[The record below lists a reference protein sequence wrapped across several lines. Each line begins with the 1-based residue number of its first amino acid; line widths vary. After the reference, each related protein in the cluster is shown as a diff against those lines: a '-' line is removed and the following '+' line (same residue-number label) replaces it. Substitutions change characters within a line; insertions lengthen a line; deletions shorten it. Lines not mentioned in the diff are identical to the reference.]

1 MSRNNFDLMAPKDA
15 FNSPVVLEKL
25 KSVVNGRETQFVT
38 SLLSIVNNNSHL
50 AKASNTSVLNAAMKA
65 ATLDLP
71 IDPNLGFAYI
81 VPYGSEAQFQLG
93 YKGLI
98 QLAQRSGQ
106 IVKLNAGEIY
116 ASQFKGYNPLTED
129 LEVDMQALPKANEEV
144 AGYFAFMRLSNGF
157 EKTLFWTK
165 DRVLVHGKKYSRSFS
180 GKSSPWQTDF
190 DAMARKTVL
199 KQLLSTYAPLSIE
212 MQQAIIDD
220 NVDSNIQN
228 NGAKDVTPPEA
239 TESLES
245 FLEGGP
251 ADNTTDRSRKTN
263 DKTTLPEKER
273 TEQAG
278 ASDNTPEVE
287 DGVYEELGLF
297 EGGTITPKEQ
307 K

>member
-1 MSRNNFDLMAPKDA
+1 MSKNNFDLMAPKDA

-50 AKASNTSVLNAAMKA
+50 AKATNTSVLNAAMKA

-129 LEVDMQALPKANEEV
+129 LEVDMQVLPKANEEV

-165 DRVLVHGKKYSRSFS
+165 DRVLAHGKKYSRSFS

-220 NVDSNIQN
+220 NVDSNVQS
-228 NGAKDVTPPEA
+228 GVKDVTPPEA
-239 TESLES
+239 TETLES
-245 FLEGGP
+245 FLTDKSV
-251 ADNTTDRSRKTN
+251 DNTTEQ
-263 DKTTLPEKER
+263 EKGHSEPLK
-273 TEQAG
+273 
-278 ASDNTPEVE
+278 ASGDVLEASE
-287 DGVYEELGLF
+287 GVYEELGLF
-297 EGGTITPKEQ
+297 EGNTTNVKEQ

>member
-1 MSRNNFDLMAPKDA
+1 MSKNNFDLMAPKDA
-15 FNSPVVLEKL
+15 FNSPVVLDKL

-50 AKASNTSVLNAAMKA
+50 AKATNTSVLNAAMKA

-129 LEVDMQALPKANEEV
+129 LEVDMTVLPKSNEEV

-165 DRVLVHGKKYSRSFS
+165 DRVLAHGKKYSRSFS

-239 TESLES
+239 TETLES
-245 FLEGGP
+245 FLTDKSV
-251 ADNTTDRSRKTN
+251 DNTSK
-263 DKTTLPEKER
+263 PEKENSEPLE
-273 TEQAG
+273 TSGDVLEA
-278 ASDNTPEVE
+278 DE
-287 DGVYEELGLF
+287 DVYEELGLF

>member
-1 MSRNNFDLMAPKDA
+1 MSKNNFDLMAPKDA
-15 FNSPVVLEKL
+15 FNSPVVLDKL

-50 AKASNTSVLNAAMKA
+50 AKATNTSVLNAAMKA

-129 LEVDMQALPKANEEV
+129 LEVDMTALPKANEEV

-165 DRVLVHGKKYSRSFS
+165 DRVLAHGKKYSRSFS

-212 MQQAIIDD
+212 MQQAIIED
-220 NVDSNIQN
+220 NVDSKIQN

-239 TESLES
+239 TETLES
-245 FLEGGP
+245 FLTDKP
-251 ADNTTDRSRKTN
+251 VDNTTES
-263 DKTTLPEKER
+263 EKEHS
-273 TEQAG
+273 EPLK
-278 ASDNTPEVE
+278 ASDDISEVSE
-287 DGVYEELGLF
+287 GVHEELGLF
-297 EGGTITPKEQ
+297 EGNTTNIKE
-307 K
+307 

>member
-1 MSRNNFDLMAPKDA
+1 M
-15 FNSPVVLEKL
+15 
-25 KSVVNGRETQFVT
+25 
-38 SLLSIVNNNSHL
+38 
-50 AKASNTSVLNAAMKA
+50 
-65 ATLDLP
+65 
-71 IDPNLGFAYI
+71 
-81 VPYGSEAQFQLG
+81 
-93 YKGLI
+93 I

-129 LEVDMQALPKANEEV
+129 LEVDMTALPKANEEV

-165 DRVLVHGKKYSRSFS
+165 DRVLAHGKKYSRSFS

-220 NVDSNIQN
+220 NVDSNVQN
-228 NGAKDVTPPEA
+228 GVKDVTPTEA
-239 TESLES
+239 TETLES
-245 FLEGGP
+245 FLTDKSV
-251 ADNTTDRSRKTN
+251 DNTSK
-263 DKTTLPEKER
+263 PEKENSEPLK
-273 TEQAG
+273 TSGDDLE
-278 ASDNTPEVE
+278 ASN
-287 DGVYEELGLF
+287 GVYEELGLF
-297 EGGTITPKEQ
+297 EGGAITPKEQ

>member
-1 MSRNNFDLMAPKDA
+1 MSKNNFDLMAPKDA
-15 FNSPVVLEKL
+15 FNSPVVLDKL

-38 SLLSIVNNNSHL
+38 SLLSIVNNNSDL
-50 AKASNTSVLNAAMKA
+50 AKATNTSVLNAAMKA

-129 LEVDMQALPKANEEV
+129 LEVDMQVLPKANEEV

-165 DRVLVHGKKYSRSFS
+165 DRVLAHGKKYSRSFS

-220 NVDSNIQN
+220 NVDSNVQN
-228 NGAKDVTPPEA
+228 GVKDVTLPEV
-239 TESLES
+239 TETLES
-245 FLEGGP
+245 FLTDKSV
-251 ADNTTDRSRKTN
+251 DNTTEQ
-263 DKTTLPEKER
+263 EKGHSEP
-273 TEQAG
+273 TKVSGDVLE
-278 ASDNTPEVE
+278 ASE
-287 DGVYEELGLF
+287 GVYEELGLF
-297 EGGTITPKEQ
+297 EGNTTNIKEQ
-307 K
+307 

>member
-1 MSRNNFDLMAPKDA
+1 MSKNNFDLMAPKDA
-15 FNSPVVLEKL
+15 FNSPVVLDKL

-50 AKASNTSVLNAAMKA
+50 AKATNTSVLNAAMKA

-129 LEVDMQALPKANEEV
+129 LEVDMTALPKSNEEV

-165 DRVLVHGKKYSRSFS
+165 DRVLAHGKKYSRSFS

-220 NVDSNIQN
+220 NVDSNVQN
-228 NGAKDVTPPEA
+228 GVKDVTP
-239 TESLES
+239 TETTETLES
-245 FLEGGP
+245 FLTDKP
-251 ADNTTDRSRKTN
+251 VDNTSK
-263 DKTTLPEKER
+263 PEKENSEPLK
-273 TEQAG
+273 TSGDVLEA
-278 ASDNTPEVE
+278 DE
-287 DGVYEELGLF
+287 DVYEELGLF
-297 EGGTITPKEQ
+297 EGGTITPKGQ

>member
-1 MSRNNFDLMAPKDA
+1 MSKNNFDLMAPKDA
-15 FNSPVVLEKL
+15 FNSPVVLDKL

-50 AKASNTSVLNAAMKA
+50 AKATNTSVLNAAMKA

-129 LEVDMQALPKANEEV
+129 LEVDMTALPKANEEV

-165 DRVLVHGKKYSRSFS
+165 DRVLAHGKKYSRSFS

-239 TESLES
+239 TETLES
-245 FLEGGP
+245 FL
-251 ADNTTDRSRKTN
+251 T
-263 DKTTLPEKER
+263 DKTIDNAIEPEKENSKPLK
-273 TEQAG
+273 TSGDVLEA
-278 ASDNTPEVE
+278 DE
-287 DGVYEELGLF
+287 DVYEELGLF

>member
-1 MSRNNFDLMAPKDA
+1 MSKNNFDLMAPKDA
-15 FNSPVVLEKL
+15 FNSPVVLDKL

-50 AKASNTSVLNAAMKA
+50 AKATNTSVLNAAMKA

-129 LEVDMQALPKANEEV
+129 LEVDMTALPKANEEV

-165 DRVLVHGKKYSRSFS
+165 DRVLAHGKKYSRSFS

-212 MQQAIIDD
+212 MQQAIIED
-220 NVDSNIQN
+220 NVDSKIQN

-245 FLEGGP
+245 FLEGAP
-251 ADNTTDRSRKTN
+251 ADNTTEPEEGHSEPVKTSS
-263 DKTTLPEKER
+263 DVLE
-273 TEQAG
+273 
-278 ASDNTPEVE
+278 ASE
-287 DGVYEELGLF
+287 GVYEELGLF
-297 EGGTITPKEQ
+297 EGNTTNIKEQ

>member
-38 SLLSIVNNNSHL
+38 SLLSIINNNSNL

-129 LEVDMQALPKANEEV
+129 LEVDMQALPKANEVV
-144 AGYFAFMRLSNGF
+144 AGYFAYMRLSNGF

-165 DRVLVHGKKYSRSFS
+165 DRVLAHGKKYSRSFS
-180 GKSSPWQTDF
+180 GKSSTWQTDF

-228 NGAKDVTPPEA
+228 GTKDVTPPEA

-245 FLEGGP
+245 FLEGEP
-251 ADNTTDRSRKTN
+251 ADDNTTE
-263 DKTTLPEKER
+263 PEKER
-273 TEQAG
+273 TEQTG
-278 ASDNTPEVE
+278 ASENTSKIE
-287 DGVYEELGLF
+287 DGVYEELELF
-297 EGGTITPKEQ
+297 EGRTITPKEQ

>member
-1 MSRNNFDLMAPKDA
+1 MSKNNFDLMAPKDA
-15 FNSPVVLEKL
+15 FNSPVVLDKL

-50 AKASNTSVLNAAMKA
+50 AKATNTSVLNAAMKA

-129 LEVDMQALPKANEEV
+129 LEVDMTALPKANEEV

-165 DRVLVHGKKYSRSFS
+165 DRVLAHGKKYSRSFS

-239 TESLES
+239 TETLES
-245 FLEGGP
+245 FL
-251 ADNTTDRSRKTN
+251 T
-263 DKTTLPEKER
+263 DKTIDNAIEPEKEHSGSVE
-273 TEQAG
+273 TSSDDLKAVDG
-278 ASDNTPEVE
+278 A
-287 DGVYEELGLF
+287 YEEIGLF
-297 EGGTITPKEQ
+297 EGNTTNIKEQ
-307 K
+307 

>member
-1 MSRNNFDLMAPKDA
+1 MSKNNFDLMAPKDA
-15 FNSPVVLEKL
+15 FNSPVVLDKL

-50 AKASNTSVLNAAMKA
+50 AKATNTSVLNAAMKA

-129 LEVDMQALPKANEEV
+129 LEVDMTVLPKANEEV

-165 DRVLVHGKKYSRSFS
+165 DRVLAHGKKYSRSFS

-199 KQLLSTYAPLSIE
+199 KQLLSTYTPLSIE

-220 NVDSNIQN
+220 NVDSNVQ

-239 TESLES
+239 TETLES
-245 FLEGGP
+245 FL
-251 ADNTTDRSRKTN
+251 ADKTVDNTSE
-263 DKTTLPEKER
+263 LEKDHSESLK
-273 TEQAG
+273 
-278 ASDNTPEVE
+278 ASYDDLEPV

-297 EGGTITPKEQ
+297 EGNTTNIKEQ

>member
-1 MSRNNFDLMAPKDA
+1 MSKNNFDLMAPKDA
-15 FNSPVVLEKL
+15 FNSPVVLDKL

-50 AKASNTSVLNAAMKA
+50 AKATNTSVLNAAMKA

-129 LEVDMQALPKANEEV
+129 LEVDMTALPKANEEV

-165 DRVLVHGKKYSRSFS
+165 DRVLAHGKKYSRSFI

-212 MQQAIIDD
+212 MQQAIIED
-220 NVDSNIQN
+220 NVDSKIQS
-228 NGAKDVTPPEA
+228 NGAKDITPPEA
-239 TESLES
+239 TETLES
-245 FLEGGP
+245 FLTDK
-251 ADNTTDRSRKTN
+251 AVDNTTES
-263 DKTTLPEKER
+263 EKEHS
-273 TEQAG
+273 EPLK
-278 ASDNTPEVE
+278 ASDDISEVSE
-287 DGVYEELGLF
+287 GVYEELGLF
-297 EGGTITPKEQ
+297 EGNTTNIKE
-307 K
+307 

>member
-1 MSRNNFDLMAPKDA
+1 MSKNNFDLMAPKDA
-15 FNSPVVLEKL
+15 FNSPVVLDKL

-50 AKASNTSVLNAAMKA
+50 AKSTNTSVLNAAMKA

-116 ASQFKGYNPLTED
+116 ASQFKGYNPLTEA

-165 DRVLVHGKKYSRSFS
+165 DRVLAHGKKYSRSFS

-220 NVDSNIQN
+220 NVDSNVQ

-245 FLEGGP
+245 FL
-251 ADNTTDRSRKTN
+251 T
-263 DKTTLPEKER
+263 DKTIGYTSEPEKEHG
-273 TEQAG
+273 EPLKSSDDVLG
-278 ASDNTPEVE
+278 AS

-297 EGGTITPKEQ
+297 EGNTTNIKEQ

>member
-1 MSRNNFDLMAPKDA
+1 MSKNNFDLMAPKDA
-15 FNSPVVLEKL
+15 FNSPVVLDKL

-50 AKASNTSVLNAAMKA
+50 AKATNTSVLNAAMKA

-71 IDPNLGFAYI
+71 IDQNLGFAYI

-129 LEVDMQALPKANEEV
+129 LEVDMQVLPKANEEV

-165 DRVLVHGKKYSRSFS
+165 DRVLAHGKKYSRSFS

-220 NVDSNIQN
+220 NVDSNVQN
-228 NGAKDVTPPEA
+228 GVKDITPPEA
-239 TESLES
+239 TETLES
-245 FLEGGP
+245 FLADKP
-251 ADNTTDRSRKTN
+251 VDNTRES
-263 DKTTLPEKER
+263 EKENS
-273 TEQAG
+273 EPLK
-278 ASDNTPEVE
+278 ASDDILEASE
-287 DGVYEELGLF
+287 GVYEELGLF
-297 EGGTITPKEQ
+297 EGNTTNIKEQ

>member
-1 MSRNNFDLMAPKDA
+1 MSRSNFDLMAPKDA

-165 DRVLVHGKKYSRSFS
+165 DRVLAHGKKYSRSFN

-245 FLEGGP
+245 FLEGEPSGYI
-251 ADNTTDRSRKTN
+251 TK
-263 DKTTLPEKER
+263 PEKEHA
-273 TEQAG
+273 EPEG
-278 ASDNTPEVE
+278 ASENTSDIE

>member
-1 MSRNNFDLMAPKDA
+1 MSKNNFDLMAPKDA
-15 FNSPVVLEKL
+15 FNSPVVLDKL

-50 AKASNTSVLNAAMKA
+50 AKATNTSVLNAAMKA

-129 LEVDMQALPKANEEV
+129 LEVDMTVLPKSNEEV

-165 DRVLVHGKKYSRSFS
+165 DRVLAHGKKYSRSFS

-220 NVDSNIQN
+220 NVDSNVQN
-228 NGAKDVTPPEA
+228 GVKDVTLPEA
-239 TESLES
+239 TETLES
-245 FLEGGP
+245 FL
-251 ADNTTDRSRKTN
+251 T
-263 DKTTLPEKER
+263 DKTIDNAIEPEKEHSGSVE
-273 TEQAG
+273 TSSDDLKAVDG
-278 ASDNTPEVE
+278 A
-287 DGVYEELGLF
+287 YEEIGLF
-297 EGGTITPKEQ
+297 EGNTTNIKEQ

>member
-1 MSRNNFDLMAPKDA
+1 MSKNNFDLMAPKDA
-15 FNSPVVLEKL
+15 FNSPVVLDKL

-50 AKASNTSVLNAAMKA
+50 AKATNTSVLNAAMKA

-129 LEVDMQALPKANEEV
+129 LEVDMTALPKANEEV

-165 DRVLVHGKKYSRSFS
+165 DRVLAHGKKYSRSFS

-220 NVDSNIQN
+220 NVDSNVQN
-228 NGAKDVTPPEA
+228 SVKDVTPTEA
-239 TESLES
+239 TETLES
-245 FLEGGP
+245 FLTDKSI
-251 ADNTTDRSRKTN
+251 DNTSE
-263 DKTTLPEKER
+263 PEKEHSGPLK
-273 TEQAG
+273 TSGDVLEA
-278 ASDNTPEVE
+278 DE
-287 DGVYEELGLF
+287 DVYEEIGLF
-297 EGGTITPKEQ
+297 EGNTTNIKEQ

>member
-38 SLLSIVNNNSHL
+38 SLLSIVNNNSNL

-129 LEVDMQALPKANEEV
+129 LEVDMQALPKANEAV
-144 AGYFAFMRLSNGF
+144 AGYFAYMRLSNGF

-165 DRVLVHGKKYSRSFS
+165 DRVLAHGKKYSRSFS

-220 NVDSNIQN
+220 NVDSNVQ

-245 FLEGGP
+245 FLEGEP
-251 ADNTTDRSRKTN
+251 ADNTTES
-263 DKTTLPEKER
+263 EKEH
-273 TEQAG
+273 TEQTG

>member
-1 MSRNNFDLMAPKDA
+1 MSKNNFDLMAPKDA
-15 FNSPVVLEKL
+15 FNSPVVLDKL

-50 AKASNTSVLNAAMKA
+50 AKATNTSVLNAAMKA

-71 IDPNLGFAYI
+71 IDSNLGFAYI

-129 LEVDMQALPKANEEV
+129 LEVDMTVLPKANEEV

-165 DRVLVHGKKYSRSFS
+165 DRVLAHGKKYSRSFS
-180 GKSSPWQTDF
+180 GKTSPWQTDF
-190 DAMARKTVL
+190 GAMARKTVL
-199 KQLLSTYAPLSIE
+199 KHLLSTYAPLSIE
-212 MQQAIIDD
+212 MQQAIIED
-220 NVDSNIQN
+220 NVDSEIQN
-228 NGAKDVTPPEA
+228 NGAKGVTPPEA
-239 TESLES
+239 TETLES
-245 FLEGGP
+245 FLTDKTV
-251 ADNTTDRSRKTN
+251 DNTSE
-263 DKTTLPEKER
+263 LEKDHSESLK
-273 TEQAG
+273 
-278 ASDNTPEVE
+278 ASDDDLEPV

-297 EGGTITPKEQ
+297 EGNTTNIKEQ
-307 K
+307 

>member
-1 MSRNNFDLMAPKDA
+1 MSKNNFDLMAPKDA
-15 FNSPVVLEKL
+15 FNSPVVLDKL

-50 AKASNTSVLNAAMKA
+50 AKATNTSVLNAAMKA

-129 LEVDMQALPKANEEV
+129 LEVDMTVLPKANEEV

-165 DRVLVHGKKYSRSFS
+165 DRVLAHGKKYSRSFS

-220 NVDSNIQN
+220 NVDSNVQN
-228 NGAKDVTPPEA
+228 GVKDVTPPEA
-239 TESLES
+239 TETLES
-245 FLEGGP
+245 FLTDKTV
-251 ADNTTDRSRKTN
+251 DNTSE
-263 DKTTLPEKER
+263 LEKDHSESLK
-273 TEQAG
+273 
-278 ASDNTPEVE
+278 ASDNDLEPV

-297 EGGTITPKEQ
+297 EGNTTNIKEQ